1 MDDYGYNFMNDTK
14 CGYNDSLN
22 QLYVLE
28 CKQFLLDEIDYSD
41 MPYVGELKVV
51 PTWEIIIKI
60 ILFIVIILFSVLG
73 NILIIIV
80 VIKNHT
86 MWTTTNYYLVN
97 LAVADLMVTI
107 SCTWVTLVDDVTE
120 GWVLGKFFCKIN
132 TFTQILSLVASVLS
146 LTLIAYDRFFGIV
159 FALRAHMTT
168 RRAKTSLIF
177 IWICSA
183 GIASPT
189 LITRQL
195 KVRVW
200 SNHTE
205 QWCDDVWP
213 TMTENIGNMTMSSM
227 PSRTAYYVSVSVILY
242 FFPMLIMTLAYSIII
257 IKLWSSTIPGE
268 KVDRRMEAQSRTRKK
283 VIVMLVAILI
293 VFVVCWLPYQVIL
306 LYSEL
311 RPNRL
316 KLGDWYYG
324 LNFAACCMSYSNSAL
339 NPLIYTGFNENFKK
353 GITNVLRPLHCK
365 RKKWIDCHGTS
376 EYGTSRTVVVLN
388 QF

>member
-1 MDDYGYNFMNDTK
+1 M
-14 CGYNDSLN
+14 
-22 QLYVLE
+22 
-28 CKQFLLDEIDYSD
+28 
-41 MPYVGELKVV
+41 
-51 PTWEIIIKI
+51 
-60 ILFIVIILFSVLG
+60 
-73 NILIIIV
+73 
-80 VIKNHT
+80 
-86 MWTTTNYYLVN
+86 
-97 LAVADLMVTI
+97 
-107 SCTWVTLVDDVTE
+107 
-120 GWVLGKFFCKIN
+120 
-132 TFTQILSLVASVLS
+132 VASVLS

-283 VIVMLVAILI
+283 VSTKLVK
-293 VFVVCWLPYQVIL
+293 PK
-306 LYSEL
+306 E
-311 RPNRL
+311 
-316 KLGDWYYG
+316 
-324 LNFAACCMSYSNSAL
+324 
-339 NPLIYTGFNENFKK
+339 
-353 GITNVLRPLHCK
+353 
-365 RKKWIDCHGTS
+365 
-376 EYGTSRTVVVLN
+376 
-388 QF
+388 